1 MSANQ
6 STSVGCDRGNSVP
19 PPSRRRLLLPLIL
32 LLAVAVSALWW
43 APPLFGRYHAM
54 VWRQQCMNYLPPA
67 DQVVYEE
74 EASAV
79 AALQDQPGYE
89 LTEGSRLRWIPN
101 CWRNEMP
108 PCAQMQGNVF
118 LHERI
123 SRAGHVRLVAI
134 DLNVQPGSLLTSTG
148 DIEDISFSGTVIKPG
163 SGFSPDQPLCQGQ
176 TIMWICPADPKPMR
190 FYSGKP
196 DASAPSRFSF
206 DYERAGMRGTI
217 DGRLNDDDTLTLV
230 PRRGTVSRA
239 RLPLLWEP
247 DEDAVTAAATQPG
260 Q

>member
-1 MSANQ
+1 MA
-6 STSVGCDRGNSVP
+6 
-19 PPSRRRLLLPLIL
+19 
-32 LLAVAVSALWW
+32 
-43 APPLFGRYHAM
+43 
-54 VWRQQCMNYLPPA
+54 WRQECLTYLPPA

-89 LTEGSRLRWIPN
+89 LTEGSRLRWIPV

-163 SGFSPDQPLCQGQ
+163 RGFSQDEPLCQGQ

-196 DASAPSRFSF
+196 DASDQSRFSF
-206 DYERAGMRGTI
+206 DYERAGVRGTI
-217 DGRLNDDDTLTLV
+217 DGKLNDDDTLTLV
-230 PRRGTVSRA
+230 PRHGTVSRA

-247 DEDAVTAAATQPG
+247 DEDAVTAAATQPALSAK
-260 Q
+260 